1 MVAEEEVEEE
11 VSKEE
16 DSVVEVS
23 EEEEVEGTKG
33 VLVQVVEGGL
43 KGEEEEVL
51 DFLMRFWLG

>member
-1 MVAEEEVEEE
+1 MVAEEE